1 MLVSVKD
8 GIVKTKP
15 IAGTMPRGK
24 MNKRISSLKSVSMK
38 TLKKEQNI
46 QCWSTLAEMM

>member
-24 MNKRISSLKSVSMK
+24 N
-38 TLKKEQNI
+38 EQEDVK
-46 QCWSTLAEMM
+46 QLEKASQ